1 MPLKLKLH
9 VPLHSQ
15 LQLQSKGWFSKSS
28 QTGHVAARSHTNTKA
43 DAQTMDRPSLPP

>member
-28 QTGHVAARSHTNTKA
+28 QTGHVAASHTNTKA